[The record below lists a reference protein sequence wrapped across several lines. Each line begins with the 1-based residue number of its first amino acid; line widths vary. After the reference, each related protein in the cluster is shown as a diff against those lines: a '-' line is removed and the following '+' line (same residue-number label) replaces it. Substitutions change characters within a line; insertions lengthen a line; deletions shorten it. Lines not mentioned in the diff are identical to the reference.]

1 MRISDWSSDVCSSD
15 LLENDTLEDIGG
27 VDLVFDVI
35 GGDIQKRPAGLVRA
49 GGTLVSIVGPAEA
62 RPVDGLAVDFVVV
75 PDSAQLSEVA
85 RRGRDGPMRTD
96 IGHAPTLDR
105 RGESRVGKEWVRTL
119 KARCGPEH
127 GKQKKRQ

>member
-35 GGDIQKRPAGLVRA
+35 GGDIQKRSAGLVRA
-49 GGTLVSIVGPAEA
+49 GGTLVYIVGPAEA

-75 PDSAQLSEVA
+75 PDRAPLCEIA
-85 RRGRDGPMRTD
+85 RRGRDGR
-96 IGHAPTLDR
+96 
-105 RGESRVGKEWVRTL
+105 VRTNVGNCL
-119 KARCGPEH
+119 ILRSEERRARTEGL
-127 GKQKKRQ
+127 